1 MRTYE
6 NFIQLDERANSPAGR
21 ARLAKAA
28 AQNIN
33 NAAAKKK
40 LADTTTAI
48 VPTGQQR
55 TSREAVGKVTSNPG
69 VRVPQSSSSGP
80 TKTPNM
86 NPKPK
91 NGFKSKPG
99 LGTTLGSSTSKRK
112 GDSFRDKVSQ
122 MMRSRKAAK
131 AMRPDKTSEKKDTT
145 PTPSSSTPKPT
156 ASPAPTSRSS
166 KDVKSNGSGKG
177 DAYDRQ
183 IERERAKEDYNKG
196 THHKPGDKKRPGL
209 RAGFSKGALGDWS
222 RQGKFDMAK
231 KAGTAVRKAPGKAVS
246 KGADMVKNALKN
258 NVKDVDSV
266 EGKEGKSSGRMQKQY

>member
-131 AMRPDKTSEKKDTT
+131 AMRPDKTSEKT
-145 PTPSSSTPKPT
+145 PPSSSPKPKPT
-156 ASPAPTSRSS
+156 TTPAPTSRSS
-166 KDVKSNGSGKG
+166 KDAKSNGSGTG
-177 DAYDRQ
+177 NAYDRQ
-183 IERERAKEDYNKG
+183 IERERAKEDYSKG
-196 THHKPGDKKRPGL
+196 THHGKGKGKKPGIRS
-209 RAGFSKGALGDWS
+209 GFAKGALGDWS

-231 KAGTAVRKAPGKAVS
+231 KVGTSLRNAPG
-246 KGADMVKNALKN
+246 NALKN